1 VSASAP
7 RVIVIGAG
15 VAGAAGALA
24 AARSGGE
31 VTLVD
36 GGPGATT
43 LATGALDLTPW
54 KADDV
59 TAPPLPVAARD
70 VLAALGAYLVTGQAA
85 SLFTTAGVRRPSRG
99 RDAALFDAASAG
111 DRPLGVVRCP
121 RPGWDADALARS
133 WGGCV
138 AVDATVLRHHDE
150 RALPDADFAA
160 RHDEESRLAWLAERL
175 REALAARSDGDAIA
189 GFVLPPSLGVD
200 RARAVELSRRVG
212 LPCGEAL
219 ALPGGPSG
227 LRFERARD
235 RALSS
240 AGVRRVRTRAR
251 QVEPRHDCPEVGSW
265 RVTFDDGSALDA
277 DAVVLATGGLLGGG
291 IEYAPSEAIR
301 AAALPP
307 RANAPL
313 RASLEAPLRLGA
325 HARSLE
331 VPGSLFGLAPEH
343 IAWPFSVDGLLAR
356 AGVLVGDDGRCAG
369 APPGLFAAG
378 EIVADAPRTW
388 LRALIDGANAG
399 VLAARAAK
407 TTGEASP
414 ARGPASPP

>member
-1 VSASAP
+1 MSASAP

-70 VLAALGAYLVTGQAA
+70 VLAALGAYLVTERAA
-85 SLFTTAGVRRPSRG
+85 LLFTTAGVRRPSRG
-99 RDAALFDAASAG
+99 RDAALFDAAPVAN
-111 DRPLGVVRCP
+111 RPVGVVRCP

-133 WGGCV
+133 WGGACV
-138 AVDATVLRHHDE
+138 AVDATVLRHRDE

-200 RARAVELSRRVG
+200 RARAGELSRRVG

-235 RALSS
+235 RALAT
-240 AGVRRVRTRAR
+240 AGVQRVRARAR
-251 QVEPRHDCPEVGSW
+251 KLERLERGPGSPDVAIW
-265 RVTFDDGSALDA
+265 RAILGDDASLDA

-291 IEYAPSEAIR
+291 LEYAPSEAIL
-301 AAALPP
+301 AGALPP
-307 RANAPL
+307 HASAPF

-325 HARSLE
+325 RGHPLE
-331 VPGSLFGLAPEH
+331 VPGSLFGLAPEQL
-343 IAWPFSVDGLLAR
+343 AWPFSADGLLAC

-369 APPGLFAAG
+369 SPPGLFAAG

-399 VLAARAAK
+399 VLAASATR
-407 TTGEASP
+407 T
-414 ARGPASPP
+414 